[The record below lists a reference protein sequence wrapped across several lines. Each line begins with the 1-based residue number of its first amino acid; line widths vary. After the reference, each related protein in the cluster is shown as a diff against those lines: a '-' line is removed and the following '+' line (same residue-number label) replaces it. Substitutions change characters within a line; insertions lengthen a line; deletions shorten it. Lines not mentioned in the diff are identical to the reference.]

1 MTMLCTVAHIHPYS
15 SPNEPEHY
23 LRAQRALG
31 ALHCPNP
38 PPSSTHPPLPIS
50 ICILSDKTIEIE
62 TSSVAVIIDIHLYL
76 NNKKHSVIIK
86 MRIIIC
92 VATIIIISDIR
103 GQQE

>member
-1 MTMLCTVAHIHPYS
+1 MSRNTIYVPSVLWELCIA
-15 SPNEPEHY
+15 
-23 LRAQRALG
+23 
-31 ALHCPNP
+31 
-38 PPSSTHPPLPIS
+38 LPIS